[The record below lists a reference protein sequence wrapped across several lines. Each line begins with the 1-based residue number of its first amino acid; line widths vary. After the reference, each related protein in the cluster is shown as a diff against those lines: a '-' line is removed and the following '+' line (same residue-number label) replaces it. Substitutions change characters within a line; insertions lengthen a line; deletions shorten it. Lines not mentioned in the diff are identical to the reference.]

1 MLAQVLLNIRR
12 RSTVGWNVD
21 NVILDCTGGTL
32 SLAQLLLD
40 AGCTGEWGDMVGGDP
55 VKFGLGFLSIFFD
68 VIFMVQHFV
77 LYREPRK
84 LQLHHVH
91 GSAPSDTPQPL
102 LAAEHTS
109 STMVTV
115 SVDPV
120 RGDT

>member
-1 MLAQVLLNIRR
+1 MLLNIRR

-84 LQLHHVH
+84 LPQ
-91 GSAPSDTPQPL
+91 PSDTPQPL